1 MSFRLD
7 SVLKQA
13 AGIALAMV
21 AMAAANAQ
29 TSDVYPS
36 RLIKWVVAY
45 PAGGGLDVMTR
56 VITGDMA
63 KRLKQ
68 PIVVDNRAGAGG
80 TIGAGQVAKSPA
92 DGYTLMTIDM
102 GGYTSVHHLYS
113 NLTYVPPKDLQVVA
127 TWASLPFMLAV
138 NANLPVK
145 NYQEFIA
152 YAKANPTK
160 LNYGSSGVGN
170 PLHISMELLQARTGA
185 KLTHVPYKAMVNMV
199 GDLASGEVQ
208 AAIGDYGSFKPFV
221 QTGKVRLLAV
231 AADSRLPHIPD
242 VPTFTEL
249 GVKDLPIS
257 VWLAVAAP
265 KGTPQTVVD
274 KIASTLAET
283 MQTAEVKERFATFGV
298 APMFMSGKQAAD
310 FVQAQ
315 DKFWEGVVKPMN
327 IKLD

>member
-1 MSFRLD
+1 MSRSL
-7 SVLKQA
+7 VLFLKCVCVVATAVLTSAASGQA
-13 AGIALAMV
+13 ADA
-21 AMAAANAQ
+21 
-29 TSDVYPS
+29 YPA

-45 PAGGGLDVMTR
+45 PAGGGLDVMSR
-56 VITGDMA
+56 VITEDMA

-68 PIVVDNRAGAGG
+68 PIIIDNRVGAGG
-80 TIGAGQVAKSPA
+80 TIGASSVAKSPA

-113 NLTYVPPKDLQVVA
+113 NLNYVPPRDLQVIA

-170 PLHISMELLQARTGA
+170 PLHISMELLQARTGT
-185 KLTHVPYKAMVNMV
+185 KLTHVPYKAMVNLV
-199 GDLASGEVQ
+199 ADLASGEVQ
-208 AAIGDYGSFKPFV
+208 AAIGDYGSFKAFV
-221 QTGKVRLLAV
+221 QTGRIRLLAV
-231 AADSRLPHIPD
+231 AADARLPHIPD
-242 VPTFTEL
+242 VPTFSEL

-265 KGTPQTVVD
+265 KGVPQAVVD
-274 KIASTLAET
+274 RVTGALTET
-283 MQTAEVKERFATFGV
+283 MQTAEVRERFATFGV
-298 APMFMSGKQAAD
+298 TPLLMTGKQASD
-310 FVQAQ
+310 FVQSQ
-315 DKFWEGVVKPMN
+315 DKFWESVLKPMN

>member
-1 MSFRLD
+1 
-7 SVLKQA
+7 
-13 AGIALAMV
+13 
-21 AMAAANAQ
+21 
-29 TSDVYPS
+29 
-36 RLIKWVVAY
+36 
-45 PAGGGLDVMTR
+45 
-56 VITGDMA
+56 MA

-68 PIVVDNRAGAGG
+68 PIVVDNRSGAGG
-80 TIGAGQVAKSPA
+80 TIGAATVAKSLP

-113 NLTYVPPKDLQVVA
+113 NLTYVPPKDLQVIA

-145 NYQEFIA
+145 NYQEFVA

-170 PLHISMELLQARTGA
+170 PLHISMELLQARTGT

-221 QTGKVRLLAV
+221 QTGKVKLLAV
-231 AADSRLPHIPD
+231 AADTRLPHIPD
-242 VPTFTEL
+242 VPTFNEL

-265 KGTPQTVVD
+265 KGTPQSVVD
-274 KIASTLAET
+274 KIAIALSET

-298 APMFMSGKQAAD
+298 MPMLMTGKQAAD
-310 FVQAQ
+310 FVQSQ